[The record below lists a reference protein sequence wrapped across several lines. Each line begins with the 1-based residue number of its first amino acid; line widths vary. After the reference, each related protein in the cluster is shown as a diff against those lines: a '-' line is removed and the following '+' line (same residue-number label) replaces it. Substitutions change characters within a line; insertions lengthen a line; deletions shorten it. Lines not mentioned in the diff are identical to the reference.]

1 MVYSGPCAV
10 GIPGGEENQ
19 GSREESSST
28 ARELIEEVCDEL
40 AKEIGEDKAEVEAV
54 RRESMKF
61 LEEVEEERKMLQM
74 AEVWR
79 EERVQMKLVDVKV
92 MLEEK
97 YSQMNMLIA
106 FSHALLRSL
115 QAVGD
120 LGSRNFR
127 SVDSKRKGRVEFSG
141 ERRVRLQPHRR
152 R

>member
-1 MVYSGPCAV
+1 MPSYQLSAMCM
-10 GIPGGEENQ
+10 IMRK
-19 GSREESSST
+19 RE

-40 AKEIGEDKAEVEAV
+40 AKEIGEDKAEVGAV

-74 AEVWR
+74 AEVWH

-106 FSHALLRSL
+106 ELESFLNSQSSNPNAGEMKKAGFLR
-115 QAVGD
+115 QAAASVNELTSRG
-120 LGSRNFR
+120 GSREEHIISSTTS
-127 SVDSKRKGRVEFSG
+127 SV
-141 ERRVRLQPHRR
+141 
-152 R
+152 